1 MAKFGMV
8 GKFLCEASNR
18 DNLVSILSEASALM
32 SKQPDCKFYIIST
45 DANDETAIWVME
57 LWDSK
62 EAHDQSLTLP
72 EVRTLIEKA
81 MPMITGTDGASLN
94 PISGKGL

>member
-8 GKFLCEASNR
+8 GKFLCDVKDR
-18 DNLVSILSEASALM
+18 DNLVDILGDAANLMAAQEACTLYVI
-32 SKQPDCKFYIIST
+32 SK
-45 DANDETAIWVME
+45 DADDETAVWVME

-72 EVRTLIEKA
+72 GVRSLIEKA
-81 MPMITGTDGASLN
+81 MPMITGTDGASLL
-94 PISGKGL
+94 PVSGKGL

>member
-8 GKFLCEASNR
+8 GKFLCDAENR
-18 DNLVSILSEASALM
+18 DSLLAILADAANLMAAQDACTLYVVS
-32 SKQPDCKFYIIST
+32 K
-45 DANDETAIWVME
+45 DADDDSSVWVME

-72 EVRTLIEKA
+72 GVRSLIEKA
-81 MPMITGTDGASLN
+81 MPMITGTDGASLL
-94 PISGKGL
+94 PVSGKGL

>member
-8 GKFLCEASNR
+8 GKFLCDATNR
-18 DNLVSILSEASALM
+18 DKLVDILSKASALM
-32 SKQPDCKFYIIST
+32 AEQTACKFYIIST
-45 DANDETAIWVME
+45 DANDETVIWVME

-62 EAHDQSLTLP
+62 EAHDRSLTLP

-94 PISGKGL
+94 PVSGKGL

>member
-8 GKFLCEASNR
+8 GKFLCDAKDR
-18 DNLVSILSEASALM
+18 DSLLEIL
-32 SKQPDCKFYIIST
+32 T
-45 DANDETAIWVME
+45 DAANLMEAQEACSLYVISEDVNDEKAVWVME

-72 EVRTLIEKA
+72 EVRSLIEKA
-81 MPMITGTDGASLN
+81 MPMIKGTDGASLL
-94 PISGKGL
+94 PVSGKGL